1 MNDSNT
7 PAPATYQIK
16 VLGELDASWTACFG
30 LTVQFDGET
39 TTLTGPVLDQ
49 AALRGIACRL
59 WDLNLTLIALQ
70 RVEAQ
75 KVGHRDSQR
84 RHRDSQSC

>member
-7 PAPATYQIK
+7 PAPATYQIQ
-16 VLGELDASWTACFG
+16 VRGELDASWSACFG
-30 LTVQFDGET
+30 LTVHFDGKT

-70 RVEAQ
+70 RVEA
-75 KVGHRDSQR
+75 RDELKGDHNERNSSHQN
-84 RHRDSQSC
+84 Q